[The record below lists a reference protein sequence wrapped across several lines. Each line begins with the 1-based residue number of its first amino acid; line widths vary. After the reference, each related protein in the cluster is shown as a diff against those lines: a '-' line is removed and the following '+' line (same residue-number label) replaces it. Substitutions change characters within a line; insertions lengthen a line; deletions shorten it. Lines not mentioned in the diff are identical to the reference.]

1 MDKNLNKILFPS
13 KTLSYVKNLRP
24 THADCKIDFLTK
36 DWPMSDEKNKFPS
49 TFVSSQFVKYIDA
62 KEVNGI
68 VEALGNT
75 LSQKYQGQDL
85 VLIGVLKGSMVFL
98 ADLVREIKGVKV
110 YVDFV
115 KLQAVGRSKENHG
128 TITISKDFTTNLM
141 DRNVIIV
148 EEIVDTGRALSFLK
162 KRIMLS
168 SPRSLEVVTLFDK
181 PYKRTVNIQ
190 PDLTGKKIEDQ
201 FVVGYGLDLEDYG
214 RNFEDLYFLKY
225 PN

>member
-1 MDKNLNKILFPS
+1 
-13 KTLSYVKNLRP
+13 
-24 THADCKIDFLTK
+24 
-36 DWPMSDEKNKFPS
+36 MSDEKNKFPS
-49 TFVSSQFVKYIDA
+49 TFVSNQFVNYIES
-62 KEVNGI
+62 KEIKGI
-68 VEALGNT
+68 VETLGNT

-98 ADLVREIKGVKV
+98 ADLIREIKGVKV

-115 KLQAVGRSKENHG
+115 RLQAVGRSKENHG
-128 TITISKDFTTNLM
+128 TITMSKDFSTNLM

-162 KRIMLS
+162 KRILLS
-168 SPRSLEVVTLFDK
+168 SPRSLEIVTLFDK

-190 PDLTGKKIEDQ
+190 ADYTGKKIEDH
-201 FVVGYGLDLEDYG
+201 FIVGYGLDLEDYG
-214 RNFEDLYFLKY
+214 RNFEQLYYLRY

>member
-1 MDKNLNKILFPS
+1 M
-13 KTLSYVKNLRP
+13 
-24 THADCKIDFLTK
+24 
-36 DWPMSDEKNKFPS
+36 DEKNKFPS
-49 TFVSSQFVKYIDA
+49 SFISSQFVKYIDE
-62 KEVNGI
+62 KEISGI
-68 VEALGNT
+68 VEALGSA
-75 LSQKYQGQDL
+75 LSKKYQGQDL
-85 VLIGVLKGSMVFL
+85 VLIGVLKGSNVFL
-98 ADLVREIKGVKV
+98 ADLVRQIKGVKV

-128 TITISKDFTTNLM
+128 TITITKDYTTNLM
-141 DRNVIIV
+141 DRNVIVV

-181 PYKRTVNIQ
+181 PYKRAVNIQ

-201 FVVGYGLDLEDYG
+201 FVVGYGLDLEDFG
-214 RNFEDLYFLKY
+214 RNFEQVYYLKY